1 MGSSSDGLTVASR
14 TGDEVEVAVIGAG
27 QAGLAMGHF
36 LRRQGRRFV
45 ILDRVDSIELEHQ
58 ESNLRQPGQTRAS
71 AGTPAEGR
79 TPARM

>member
-14 TGDEVEVAVIGAG
+14 TSDEVEVAVIGAG
-27 QAGLAMGHF
+27 QAGLAMAHF
-36 LRRQGRRFV
+36 RRQGRRFV
-45 ILDRVDSIELEHQ
+45 VLDRADSIELEHQ